1 MFTLMDNFREKVS
14 KDKDLRMSQEAT
26 FDVAYPTGFLG
37 FDFLNGTVVHVKS
50 KEKKFSYNS
59 IGIVDG
65 SITMVIGRSGCG
77 KTTWLVQTAG
87 NIMRRFDKACVWHDD
102 IEGGIVETRR
112 ERLTGLFGDDL
123 KDRYL
128 SRNSGVNAENVYER
142 IKIIHDLKMENK
154 QEYEYDTGLYTSKG
168 EKVVKL
174 QPSIYILDSLA
185 MLTPDKYTEEDE
197 LSGQMSTTA
206 AAKVNAQ
213 LFRRIVPLLKSAN
226 IMLFVVNHITQDI
239 DINPM
244 AKKKAQLS
252 YLKQGET
259 LPGGKTPVYLSNL
272 LIRFD
277 DTTKLKDTEGLGI
290 SGNVVDLTL
299 LKSRTS
305 NVGKS
310 IPLIFDHKKGFD
322 EELSLL
328 QLLKD
333 MKKVNGSGAYLYFG
347 DRDDFKFSQ
356 KQFKNKLME
365 SEEFRKIFMEAAL
378 AALEEIIYD
387 PGEEPDEA
395 TVIDITGGIL
405 DMLKIA

>member
-1 MFTLMDNFREKVS
+1 MFSLANAFREKVG
-14 KDKDLRMSQEAT
+14 KDKDQRMSQESV
-26 FDVAYPTGFLG
+26 FDVAYATGFLA
-37 FDFLNGTVVHVKS
+37 FDFLNGTVIHVKTP
-50 KEKKFSYNS
+50 EKKFKYNS

-87 NIMRRFDKACVWHDD
+87 NIMKRFDKACVWHDD
-102 IEGGIVETRR
+102 VEGGIVESRR
-112 ERLTGLFGDDL
+112 ERLTKLFGNEL
-123 KDRYL
+123 RDRYI
-128 SRNSGVNAENVYER
+128 SRNSGVNTESVYER
-142 IKIIHDLKMENK
+142 IKIIHDLKMENRE
-154 QEYEYDTGLYTSKG
+154 EYEYDTGLCTSRG
-168 EKVVKL
+168 EKIYKL

-206 AAKVNAQ
+206 AAKANAQ

-226 IMLFVVNHITQDI
+226 IMLFVVNHITQNI

-252 YLKQGET
+252 YLKQDES
-259 LPGGKTPVYLSNL
+259 LPGGKTPIYLSNL

-277 DTTKLKDTEGLGI
+277 DNTKLKDTEGLGI
-290 SGNVVDLTL
+290 AGNIVDLTL

-310 IPLIFDHKKGFD
+310 IPLVFDHKRGFD
-322 EELSLL
+322 PELSLL

-333 MKKVNGSGAYLYFG
+333 MKLINGAGAYLYFK
-347 DRDDFKFSQ
+347 DRSDLKFSQ
-356 KQFKNKLME
+356 KQFKDKLAE
-365 SEEFRKIFMEAAL
+365 NEEFRKVFMETSL
-378 AALEEIIYD
+378 EALEELIYD
-387 PGEEPDEA
+387 PGEEDEENNI
-395 TVIDITGGIL
+395 IDITSGIL
-405 DMLKIA
+405 DMIKIA

>member
-1 MFTLMDNFREKVS
+1 MCTLMSNFRAKVG
-14 KDKDLRMSQEAT
+14 KDKDLRMSQEAV
-26 FDVAYPTGFLG
+26 FDVGYATGFLS
-37 FDFLNGTVVHVKS
+37 FDFLNGTVVHVKTP
-50 KEKKFSYNS
+50 EKKFKYNS

-77 KTTWLVQTAG
+77 KTTWLVQAAG
-87 NIMRRFDKACVWHDD
+87 NILRRFDKACVWHDD

-112 ERLTGLFGDDL
+112 ERLTGLFGSDL

-142 IKIIHDLKMENK
+142 IKIIHDLKMENRA
-154 QEYEYDTGLYTSKG
+154 EYEYDTGLYTSRG
-168 EKVVKL
+168 EKIYKL

-206 AAKVNAQ
+206 AAKMNAQ

-277 DTTKLKDTEGLGI
+277 DNTKLKDSEGLGI
-290 SGNVVDLTL
+290 AGNVVDLTL
-299 LKSRTS
+299 VKSRTS
-305 NVGKS
+305 NAGKS
-310 IPLIFDHKKGFD
+310 VPLIFDHKRGFD
-322 EELSLL
+322 PELSLF

-333 MKKVNGSGAYLYFG
+333 MNLVNGAGAYLYLK
-347 DRDDFKFSQ
+347 DRSDMKFSQ
-356 KQFKNKLME
+356 KQFKDKLVKD
-365 SEEFRKIFMEAAL
+365 EEFRKVFMEV
-378 AALEEIIYD
+378 ALEALNELIFD
-387 PGEEPDEA
+387 PGEEPEENNN
-395 TVIDITGGIL
+395 IDITNGIL
-405 DMLKIA
+405 DMMKVC

>member
-1 MFTLMDNFREKVS
+1 MCTLMSNFRAKVG
-14 KDKDLRMSQEAT
+14 KDKDLRMSQEAV
-26 FDVAYPTGFLG
+26 FDVGYATGFLS
-37 FDFLNGTVVHVKS
+37 FDFLNGTVVHVKTP
-50 KEKKFSYNS
+50 EKKFKYNS

-77 KTTWLVQTAG
+77 KTTWLVQAAG
-87 NIMRRFDKACVWHDD
+87 NILRRFDKACVWHDD

-112 ERLTGLFGDDL
+112 ERLTGLFGNDL

-142 IKIIHDLKMENK
+142 IKIIHDLKMENRA
-154 QEYEYDTGLYTSKG
+154 EYEYDTGLYTSRG
-168 EKVVKL
+168 EKIYKL

-206 AAKVNAQ
+206 AAKMNAQ

-277 DTTKLKDTEGLGI
+277 DNTKLKDSEGLGI
-290 SGNVVDLTL
+290 AGNVVDLTL
-299 LKSRTS
+299 VKSRTS
-305 NVGKS
+305 NAGKS
-310 IPLIFDHKKGFD
+310 VPLIFDHKRGFD
-322 EELSLL
+322 PELSLF

-333 MKKVNGSGAYLYFG
+333 MNLVNGAGAYLYLK
-347 DRDDFKFSQ
+347 DRSDMKFSQ
-356 KQFKNKLME
+356 KQFKDKLVKD
-365 SEEFRKIFMEAAL
+365 EEFRKVFMEV
-378 AALEEIIYD
+378 ALEALNELIFD
-387 PGEEPDEA
+387 PGEEPEENN
-395 TVIDITGGIL
+395 TVDITNGIL
-405 DMLKIA
+405 DMMKVC

>member
-1 MFTLMDNFREKVS
+1 MCTLMTNFRQKVG
-14 KDKDLRMSQEAT
+14 KDKDVRMSQEAV
-26 FDVAYPTGFLG
+26 FDVAYATGFLS
-37 FDFLNGTVVHVKS
+37 FDFLNGTVVHVKTP
-50 KEKKFSYNS
+50 EKKFKYNS
-59 IGIVDG
+59 VGIVDG

-87 NIMRRFDKACVWHDD
+87 NIMRRFPKACTWHDD

-112 ERLTGLFGDDL
+112 ERLTGLFGPDL

-142 IKIIHDLKMENK
+142 IKIIHDLKVENRA
-154 QEYEYDTGLYTSKG
+154 EYEYDTGLYTSRG
-168 EKVVKL
+168 EKIFKL

-197 LSGQMSTTA
+197 LSGQMSATA
-206 AAKVNAQ
+206 AAKTNAQ
-213 LFRRIVPLLKSAN
+213 LFKRIVPLLKSAN

-277 DTTKLKDTEGLGI
+277 DNTKLKDSEGLGI
-290 SGNVVDLTL
+290 AGNVVDLTL
-299 LKSRTS
+299 VKSRTS

-310 IPLIFDHKKGFD
+310 VPLIFDHKRGFD
-322 EELSLL
+322 PELSLF

-333 MKKVNGSGAYLYFG
+333 MNLVNGAGAYLYLK
-347 DRDDFKFSQ
+347 DRSDIKFSQ
-356 KQFKNKLME
+356 KQFKEKLVKD
-365 SEEFRKIFMEAAL
+365 EEFRKVFMEV
-378 AALEEIIYD
+378 ALEALNQLIYD
-387 PGEEPDEA
+387 PGEEPEMS
-395 TVIDITGGIL
+395 TIVDITGGIL
-405 DMLKIA
+405 DMMTIV